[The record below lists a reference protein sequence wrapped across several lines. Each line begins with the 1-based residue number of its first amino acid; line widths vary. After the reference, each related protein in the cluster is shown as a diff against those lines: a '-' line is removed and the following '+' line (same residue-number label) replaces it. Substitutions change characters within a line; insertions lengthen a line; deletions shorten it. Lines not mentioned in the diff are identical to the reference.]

1 MSWRMGVRVLER
13 VAMRPVIEDPQSV
26 ADVLA
31 GPPRD
36 RLLSSRVHA
45 EQLDGEVREEIP
57 RSPLHHEQRAHDG
70 AVFWREERVKP
81 HAPEHFARERLRQL
95 VGVTVAVHVSQHALP
110 PRAHALEPR

>member
-36 RLLSSRVHA
+36 RLLSSRGTCPVLHGGIDA
-45 EQLDGEVREEIP
+45 SLDV
-57 RSPLHHEQRAHDG
+57 RAHN
-70 AVFWREERVKP
+70 VRY
-81 HAPEHFARERLRQL
+81 AR
-95 VGVTVAVHVSQHALP
+95 T
-110 PRAHALEPR
+110 